1 MATKKNRNLIKIP
14 TGNGE
19 TVTVSRETLEKTPGK
34 LLELLRGAGTRPVI
48 FGMLREHGYTEEEHQ
63 RGWGLV
69 HEVSGF
75 SPAPSYNAVNQ
86 HSVAAIV
93 QLDADDERIHTIADA
108 CLKHRMPTVHAALL
122 DGLEPG
128 SGMDSVVYTA
138 QLVSRV
144 GALRQGTLPDVTE
157 EQAEQALAL
166 LAARGPDEDAWAR
179 LAALVAQAQAA
190 STEEAPTPAASR
202 AELEAAL
209 RKARAFYDEWSAI
222 ARAVITRRD
231 HLILLGL
238 ATRRSP
244 KAAEVPE
251 PVTSIAPDAADDET
265 DVTPGVSAPA

>member
-1 MATKKNRNLIKIP
+1 
-14 TGNGE
+14 
-19 TVTVSRETLEKTPGK
+19 
-34 LLELLRGAGTRPVI
+34 
-48 FGMLREHGYTEEEHQ
+48 MLREHGYTEEEHQ

-86 HSVAAIV
+86 DSVAAIV

-128 SGMDSVVYTA
+128 SVVYTA

-166 LAARGPDEDAWAR
+166 LAARGLDEDAWAR
-179 LAALVAQAQAA
+179 LAALVAQAQTA
-190 STEEAPTPAASR
+190 STEEAPTPATSR

-244 KAAEVPE
+244 KPAGAPA
-251 PVTSIAPDAADDET
+251 PVTPIAPVADDADE
-265 DVTPGVSAPA
+265 DDRDA